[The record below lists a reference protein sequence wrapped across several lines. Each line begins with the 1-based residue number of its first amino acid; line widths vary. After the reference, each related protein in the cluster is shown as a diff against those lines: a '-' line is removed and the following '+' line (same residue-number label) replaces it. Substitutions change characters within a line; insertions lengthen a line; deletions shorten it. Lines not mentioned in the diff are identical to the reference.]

1 MEMNDYRKCMSSNML
16 KPEFKDISKTERKIY
31 FSVSAK
37 LCSGKAENEKDA
49 RKMIKEDHPEWF
61 VDE

>member
-1 MEMNDYRKCMSSNML
+1 ML
-16 KPEFKDISKTERKIY
+16 KPESKDLSVTERKIY

-37 LCSGKAENEKDA
+37 MCSGKAENEKDA

-61 VDE
+61 NDERN